1 MNIAFLSSLNPTDI
15 HNWSGTLYYMYH
27 HLEKIT
33 GSLGPVGSNWKKP
46 SNSTGKLRG
55 RHSFLTGEICP
66 AIRKDA
72 DRFIPL

>member
-15 HNWSGTLYYMYH
+15 HNWSGTLYYKSPA
-27 HLEKIT
+27 HLDRSAAI
-33 GSLGPVGSNWKKP
+33 GRSHPIP
-46 SNSTGKLRG
+46 PGKLRG